1 MKLTTFSRRLGAT
14 VIVLVAMA
22 VAFITA
28 MTLTHVSVPSAL
40 RVTQPSP
47 SISTTAT
54 LVSPPVLT
62 AKKMSLV
69 APPVAVPVIVQIPS
83 IHVSSHLLSVGMT
96 AAHAMAAPEGGANSP
111 YWADTF
117 WYRGGSLPGAVGT
130 ATIAGHIDNRYGSY
144 AVFGHLSQLVR
155 GDFIYLHFTRTGLTE
170 RFVVTAS
177 HAYTL
182 AQTKTKAVLDLIYGT
197 GPPAGKPATRSADG
211 LAHLSLISCTGTW
224 DYALGTHNE
233 RLVVSAVRI
242 S

>member
-1 MKLTTFSRRLGAT
+1 VGS
-14 VIVLVAMA
+14 
-22 VAFITA
+22 
-28 MTLTHVSVPSAL
+28 
-40 RVTQPSP
+40 VTQPP
-47 SISTTAT
+47 PTTAT
-54 LVSPPVLT
+54 PTTLVQPPVLT
-62 AKKMSLV
+62 AKTLSLD
-69 APPVAVPVIVQIPS
+69 APPAAVPVIVEIPS

-96 AAHAMAAPEGGANSP
+96 AAHAMAAPEGAANSL

-144 AVFGHLSQLVR
+144 AVFGHLSKLVR
-155 GDFIYLHFTRTGLTE
+155 GDLILLHFTKSGLTE
-170 RFVVTAS
+170 RFVVTRS

-182 AQTKTKAVLDLIYGT
+182 AQTMTKSVLDLIYGT
-197 GPPAGKPATRSADG
+197 GPPAGRAAAPSADG
-211 LAHLSLISCTGTW
+211 LAHLSLVSCTGTW